1 MGDPK
6 KPLHV
11 SLSVL
16 IQLVIVLLIFPL
28 LPILITWRW
37 NWWQAWVYY
46 VLLVLA
52 FILSRYLANRR
63 HPDILQER
71 ASYMEH
77 QDTQSWDKLLS
88 PLTAFSSVFIV
99 LVAGLDRR
107 FGWSGDFSLLLNWI
121 GIFLLA
127 GGYALSSYALI
138 ANRFFSGT
146 VRLQEERGHH
156 PVSDGPYRWMRHPGY
171 SGSLLSSIGIPL
183 LLGSAWAFLMVGV
196 ALVILV
202 TRTRLEDRFLQD
214 NLPGYQEYARR
225 VRFRLLPGIW

>member
-1 MGDPK
+1 MSDPK
-6 KPLHV
+6 KPLRV
-11 SLSVL
+11 SLAVVL
-16 IQLVIVLLIFPL
+16 QLVIVLMIFPM

-37 NWWQAWVYY
+37 SWWQAWVYY
-46 VLLVLA
+46 ALLVLA

-77 QDTQSWDKLLS
+77 KDTQSWDKLLS

-107 FGWSGDFSLLLNWI
+107 FNWSDDFSLFMNWI
-121 GIFLLA
+121 GIFLVIGGIALA
-127 GGYALSSYALI
+127 SYALI
-138 ANRFFSGT
+138 VNRFFSGT

-156 PVSDGPYRWMRHPGY
+156 PVTDGPYRWMRHPGY
-171 SGSLLSSIGIPL
+171 SGSLLLFLGIPL
-183 LLGSAWAFLMVGV
+183 LLGSAWAYLVV
-196 ALVILV
+196 VIALVILII
-202 TRTRLEDRFLQD
+202 RTRLEDQFLQE
-214 NLPGYQEYARR
+214 NLAGYKQYAQR